1 MTTTGFGDSLY
12 DINIR
17 VLGNDAPGGGVNVDN
32 IGPGAGGSHKTNKK
46 EDQEKSNTNNLEDM
60 KKSAK

>member
-46 EDQEKSNTNNLEDM
+46 EDCKE
-60 KKSAK
+60 

>member
-32 IGPGAGGSHKTNKK
+32 IGPGAGGSHKTKKK
-46 EDQEKSNTNNLEDM
+46 EDQENLEQ
-60 KKSAK
+60 KNSCNL